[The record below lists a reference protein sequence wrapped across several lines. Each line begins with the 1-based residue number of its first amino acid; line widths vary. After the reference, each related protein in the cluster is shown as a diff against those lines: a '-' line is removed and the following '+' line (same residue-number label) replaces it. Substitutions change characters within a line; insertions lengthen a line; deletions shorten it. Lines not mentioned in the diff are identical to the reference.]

1 MESTYQHKERFAMMS
16 QWASKGAGYERALL
30 PIELSFQERI
40 STIDKPP
47 FIPVDL
53 RDNGAE
59 PFNRQVSY
67 LIDAFDAFPRRVD
80 QSFDS
85 TWKAFEST
93 LDEVD
98 NSTWHI
104 NPRIKKVVD
113 RKCVPKE
120 TVDSL
125 CANVPVQTC
134 EYLFKRLVFD
144 QKVRDRVFKRED
156 LLKLLG
162 YIENKYDP
170 TNEDDRR
177 KGAILLRR
185 VLRREENLTVASD
198 TNFEL
203 EERSLSLLLISG
215 ILYTTRNDR
224 IHGNSFSPFVSS
236 VASLKTYTH
245 PYFAF
250 ISTYYVLLSMWLHQN
265 PNVINGDKETVKT
278 SMHRN
283 ITVAK
288 SMFRRHWSS

>member
-1 MESTYQHKERFAMMS
+1 M
-16 QWASKGAGYERALL
+16 
-30 PIELSFQERI
+30 
-40 STIDKPP
+40 
-47 FIPVDL
+47 
-53 RDNGAE
+53 
-59 PFNRQVSY
+59 SY

-98 NSTWHI
+98 NSTWFI
-104 NPRIKKVVD
+104 NPRVKMVVD
-113 RKCVPKE
+113 QKCVPKE
-120 TVDSL
+120 TVDYL

-144 QKVRDRVFKRED
+144 QKDDEARRRVSKKED

-177 KGAILLRR
+177 RGAILLRR

-265 PNVINGDKETVKT
+265 PNVINGDRETVKT

-288 SMFRRHWSS
+288 KMFGRHWSS